1 MIEITE
7 SKFDKACEHVEQAI
21 KSMGKVM
28 QCFTEWEEESSMGQR
43 GGYGNRGGQG
53 GYGGGSSYGSR
64 YGGGSMN
71 QRYPIYGGYGM
82 GYKDDEDWE
91 DEEMAERRGGRR
103 RDSRG
108 RYI

>member
-7 SKFDKACEHVEQAI
+7 SKFDKACEHVEQAM
-21 KSMGKVM
+21 KSIGKVM
-28 QCFTEWEEESSMGQR
+28 QCFTEWEEENSMGHR
-43 GGYGNRGGQG
+43 EGSYGNRNN
-53 GYGGGSSYGSR
+53 YGGR
-64 YGGGSMN
+64 YGGGHMN

-108 RYI
+108 RYM

>member
-7 SKFDKACEHVEQAI
+7 SKFDKACEHVEQAL

-53 GYGGGSSYGSR
+53 GYSGGSSYGSR
-64 YGGGSMN
+64 YGGGSMG
-71 QRYPIYGGYGM
+71 QRYPMYGGYGM
-82 GYKDDEDWE
+82 GYKDEEEWE
-91 DEEMAERRGGRR
+91 EESMGERRRR
-103 RDSRG
+103 NSRG